1 MDEKVEHAEVEE
13 VTVPRVGRI
22 LVGVSLALCLVVFGF
37 AAVAGAW
44 FKTLDPI
51 PAYNAFWKLSWTMFG
66 LCVAALAVSA
76 PAHVAARRS
85 RGLRALSRAC
95 LLFSVLMTA
104 VAWPKYGHGLPI
116 QVFGYPAPSIR
127 SKVSRVKADMRD
139 IATALEAYM
148 VATNQ
153 YIACTLDPDEEALF
167 VSDTPLPTF
176 RIANGRGLP
185 SLTTPVAYM
194 SSMPY
199 DSMSRARGM
208 NFAYWNDREGGWI
221 LISPGPDGVFDIA
234 HEMLPTLYDPYR
246 SNPRAT
252 DCGTLAQGRTPVA
265 REPVALLKAVAQ
277 VRNASCRVPEVSIH
291 SGSVN
296 PMALALARTALGNR
310 RSRLLGVNRLQG
322 REGREAPLRP
332 DEWLRCNEACD
343 GLPSPQNSVREFWDA
358 PLAPAARHGAVAHAV
373 GRDDRDRCS
382 RDV

>member
-1 MDEKVEHAEVEE
+1 M
-13 VTVPRVGRI
+13 
-22 LVGVSLALCLVVFGF
+22 LGVLAR
-37 AAVAGAW
+37 
-44 FKTLDPI
+44 T
-51 PAYNAFWKLSWTMFG
+51 
-66 LCVAALAVSA
+66 CVAEDAQNLKTCS
-76 PAHVAARRS
+76 PCSGWQPTLRARR
-85 RGLRALSRAC
+85 
-95 LLFSVLMTA
+95 
-104 VAWPKYGHGLPI
+104 VARWHSG
-116 QVFGYPAPSIR
+116 AS
-127 SKVSRVKADMRD
+127 
-139 IATALEAYM
+139 
-148 VATNQ
+148 
-153 YIACTLDPDEEALF
+153 CC
-167 VSDTPLPTF
+167 
-176 RIANGRGLP
+176 
-185 SLTTPVAYM
+185 
-194 SSMPY
+194 
-199 DSMSRARGM
+199 
-208 NFAYWNDREGGWI
+208 
-221 LISPGPDGVFDIA
+221 
-234 HEMLPTLYDPYR
+234 DPYR